1 MNKQNNNQDK
11 QRVQITLLQLFNLLI
26 GIKGHPFEGIVLFTK
41 SVLSGGKKT
50 EALFNGGVYKMARYV
65 FCANR
70 EYLRALELL
79 CAKMGIDFSNFKP
92 QAHNYANIKMGGNVI
107 CHDGDA
113 NLPLE
118 LKRLYAQ
125 FIFHEGAT
133 IESYYFNGNMQPLT
147 FDQVKPYLPNRDSKK
162 QAEQLGLEKEN
173 QIKIINPSLK
183 SIREVRIDGVIYE
196 VIAD

>member
-1 MNKQNNNQDK
+1 MKKQNQDK
-11 QRVQITLLQLFNLLI
+11 PRVQITLAQLFDLLI
-26 GIKGHPFEGIVLFTK
+26 AVKGHPFEGVVLFTK
-41 SVLSGGKKT
+41 SVLMGGKKT

-79 CAKMGIDFSNFKP
+79 CEKMGVDYNNWKP

-107 CHDGDA
+107 CHDADQS
-113 NLPLE
+113 LPME

-125 FIFHEGAT
+125 FIFHDGAT
-133 IESYYFNGNMQPLT
+133 IESHYFNGEMQPLT
-147 FDQVKPYLPNRDSKK
+147 FEQVKPYLPNRDSKK
-162 QAEQLGLEKEN
+162 QAEQLGLEREQ

-183 SIREVRIDGVIYE
+183 SIREVRMNGLIYE
-196 VIAD
+196 VLEG